1 MARAESITFEEFR
14 TRFSTA
20 RFSIALLLSASPW
33 GRGPVKGVYAGESLP
48 HASVC
53 QILQI
58 VALRGEQL
66 IAAAHQSHISS
77 ADEITLHIRGL
88 LA

>member
-1 MARAESITFEEFR
+1 MKK
-14 TRFSTA
+14 TA
-20 RFSIALLLSASPW
+20 KRSLIFVLALLITGVMTCSDSFAYFQ
-33 GRGPVKGVYAGESLP
+33 RGSVGVYAGESLP